1 MVTVITFTN
10 NYAVGN
16 QKSKLTPQRSIR
28 MGKSTLAIMSAV
40 FGSIAVLASADGHIS
55 DKQIAAA
62 IKARQS
68 QMQLHAFNL
77 GLLGAM
83 AKQETPY
90 DAAAASGAADNLA
103 ALASLSQAGY
113 WLPGSDSDSVEGTR
127 ALPAIWASDS
137 KIGEKGKDFVD
148 AALAMQSA
156 AGTDLGAL
164 QAAMGPVGKSC
175 GGCHESYRKPKG

>member
-40 FGSIAVLASADGHIS
+40 VGSIAVLASADGHIS

-90 DAAAASGAADNLA
+90 DAAAASGAA
-103 ALASLSQAGY
+103 
-113 WLPGSDSDSVEGTR
+113 TR

>member
-1 MVTVITFTN
+1 M
-10 NYAVGN
+10 
-16 QKSKLTPQRSIR
+16 R
-28 MGKSTLAIMSAV
+28 KSTLAIVSAIV
-40 FGSIAVLASADGHIS
+40 GSVAVLASADGHIS
-55 DKQIAAA
+55 DKQIAAG

-68 QMQLHAFNL
+68 QMQLYAFNL

-90 DAAAASGAADNLA
+90 DAAAASSAADNLA
-103 ALASLSQAGY
+103 ALASLSQTGY

-137 KIGEKGKDFVD
+137 KVGELSKDFMEAV
-148 AALAMQSA
+148 LAMQSA

-164 QAAMGPVGKSC
+164 QAAMGPVGKNC
-175 GGCHESYRKPKG
+175 GACHESYRKPKG

>member
-1 MVTVITFTN
+1 
-10 NYAVGN
+10 
-16 QKSKLTPQRSIR
+16 

-40 FGSIAVLASADGHIS
+40 VGSIAVLASADGHIS

-103 ALASLSQAGY
+103 ALASMLSQSGY

-137 KIGEKGKDFVD
+137 KIGEMGKDFVD

-164 QAAMGPVGKSC
+164 QTAMGAVGKSC

>member
-1 MVTVITFTN
+1 
-10 NYAVGN
+10 
-16 QKSKLTPQRSIR
+16 

-40 FGSIAVLASADGHIS
+40 VGSIAVLASADGHIS

-68 QMQLHAFNL
+68 QMQLHAFNF

-103 ALASLSQAGY
+103 ALASMLSQSGY

-164 QAAMGPVGKSC
+164 QTAMGAVGKSC